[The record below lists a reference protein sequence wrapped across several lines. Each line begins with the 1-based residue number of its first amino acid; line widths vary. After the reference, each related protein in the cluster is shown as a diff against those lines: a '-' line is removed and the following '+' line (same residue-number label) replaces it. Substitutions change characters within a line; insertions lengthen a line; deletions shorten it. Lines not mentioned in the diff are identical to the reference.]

1 MKGIKLNSIEVKRQN
16 KKRIFRY
23 LLKADAVTKQEI
35 SFQLRLSLPTVGQ
48 IISELGAAGLVYE
61 AGMQA
66 SSGGRR
72 AVTVCANGEA
82 RLAAGIDITKNH
94 VDFAVINLKGEILV
108 NERMRKPF
116 SPKGTY
122 ETELRELHR
131 EFLKKHQI
139 NEKKII
145 GLGISLPG
153 IVSED
158 QKMLQYS
165 HILGLKEPMAFGTI
179 DLPYEVR
186 FFNDATA
193 ACMAE
198 CYTHTAPSSFTFL
211 SLSNS
216 VGGATVFENQ
226 IVMGDNSRNGELG
239 HMCLVPGGRPC
250 YCGKAGHY
258 DSYGSAL
265 VLTNLTNG
273 SMAEFFER
281 LEKGEPRFVQVF
293 DEYLEYLALM
303 IYNLHIQSD
312 LPVVIGGYVGSYL
325 KPYVKLLKEKVAGYS
340 IFEEQ
345 KEYMHLCNY
354 NVEASAVG
362 AARYFTEKFIES
374 V

>member
-1 MKGIKLNSIEVKRQN
+1 MSMKLNSIEVKRQN

-23 LLKADAVTKQEI
+23 LLKADTVTKQEI
-35 SFQLRLSLPTVGQ
+35 SSQLRLSLPTVSQ
-48 IISELGAAGLVYE
+48 IISELGETGLVYE

-72 AVTVCANGEA
+72 AVTVCADGEA

-94 VDFAVINLKGEILV
+94 VDFAIINLRGDILV
-108 NERMRKPF
+108 NERMRKAF
-116 SPKGTY
+116 SQSEAY
-122 ETELRELHR
+122 RQELREMHR
-131 EFLKKHQI
+131 EFLGKHQI
-139 NEKKII
+139 DEGKLI
-145 GLGISLPG
+145 GLGVSLPG

-179 DLPYEVR
+179 ELPYQIR

-198 CYTHTAPSSFTFL
+198 CYAHTAPPSFTFL

-216 VGGATVFENQ
+216 VGGATVFQNQ
-226 IVMGDNSRNGELG
+226 IVMGDNCRNGELG
-239 HMCLVPGGRPC
+239 HICLVPGGRPC

-258 DSYGSAL
+258 DAYGSAL

-273 SMAEFFER
+273 SMSEFFER
-281 LEKGEPRFVQVF
+281 LGKGERHFVQVF

-303 IYNLHIQSD
+303 LHNLHIQSD

-325 KPYVKLLKEKVAGYS
+325 KPYLKVLKEKVDGYS

-345 KEYMHLCNY
+345 KEYMYLCKY

-362 AARYFTEKFIES
+362 AARYFVEQFIENI
-374 V
+374 